1 MKPIP
6 EIIGEV
12 VANVRSEYDP
22 ENGLTPY
29 YMHGH
34 PLEIVNILSQK
45 TNNETLKFQKYPLIA
60 LFQDFDESVTGQRRD
75 ATLNLVICTE
85 TSLKFEAT
93 ERYENTFKP
102 VLNPLFDL
110 FWKHLKRCYY
120 LNVLP
125 DSITFDKTDR
135 VYWGRQGLYGSEGNI
150 FDDHIDAIEIS
161 NLNLSLITG
170 CQY

>member
-6 EIIGEV
+6 KIIGGIV
-12 VANVRSEYDP
+12 DAVRTDYDP
-22 ENGLTPY
+22 VNGLAPY

-34 PLEIVNILSQK
+34 PMEIVNILSQK
-45 TNNETLKFQKYPLIA
+45 TKNETLKFQKYPLIA
-60 LFQDFDESVTGQRRD
+60 LFQDFDESITGQRRD
-75 ATLNLVICTE
+75 ATLNIVICTE
-85 TSLKFEAT
+85 TSPQFEAT

-102 VLNPLFDL
+102 VLNPLFDF
-110 FWKHLKRCYY
+110 FWKHLKRSYY

-125 DSITFDKTDR
+125 DSITFEKTDR

-161 NLNLSLITG
+161 NLSLSLITG